1 MNPARKLI
9 ALSMSALVVA
19 LTGCTSTDPEAR
31 AEEPKPSVSGDSP
44 SANDGPTDMLGMQG
58 PLDPGLYSIPAWG
71 MDEATSPRVIFDV
84 PEGYHANGGWVIDS
98 GDGVTDDQ
106 YGGITVWHVLQVLT
120 DPCHRRSAVDAG
132 PTVQDLARALIR
144 QAGPST
150 RPEGIVLDGHPGV
163 TLDVTIPPDI
173 DLSRCTGDEY
183 SLWRTERRGDG
194 RLAQDTPG
202 LVNRLWIVDVD
213 GTRLVLV
220 ADLFP
225 DQPAALHQEQATI
238 AESVHF
244 EPTGS

>member
-1 MNPARKLI
+1 MRSETPLEPASKR
-9 ALSMSALVVA
+9 ALDAALLQDQLSRLGNSPYELGSVTA
-19 LTGCTSTDPEAR
+19 DLRDP
-31 AEEPKPSVSGDSP
+31 VFV
-44 SANDGPTDMLGMQG
+44 
-58 PLDPGLYSIPAWG
+58 PA
-71 MDEATSPRVIFDV
+71 SLL
-84 PEGYHANGGWVIDS
+84 N
-98 GDGVTDDQ
+98 Q
-106 YGGITVWHVLQVLT
+106 L
-120 DPCHRRSAVDAG
+120 RRSAVDAG

-194 RLAQDTPG
+194 ALTQDTPG
-202 LVNRLWIVDVD
+202 LVNRLWILDVD

-225 DQPAALHQEQATI
+225 DQPAALHQELTTI